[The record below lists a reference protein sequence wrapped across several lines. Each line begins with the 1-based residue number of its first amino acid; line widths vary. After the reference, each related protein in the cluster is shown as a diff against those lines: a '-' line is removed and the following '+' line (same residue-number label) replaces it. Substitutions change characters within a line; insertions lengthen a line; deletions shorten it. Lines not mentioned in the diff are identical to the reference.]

1 MRNAILRYRR
11 IAILAMKS
19 LPYNFRFIAY
29 LFSPYLQRS
38 SDLCYGGRNGRP
50 TPRPPFTYTIP
61 AAKRACMCSSVRSA
75 PGLCQTGGTVGGDAL
90 PHSSAPSAP
99 AVALP
104 GRPFGGRRGTCTPG
118 DRGGFPLL
126 LLLRMIRAGDG
137 ETDLI
142 LDELTA
148 PENTCYT
155 PPAT

>member
-1 MRNAILRYRR
+1 MRNAILRYSG
-11 IAILAMKS
+11 IAILAIKS
-19 LPYNFRFIAY
+19 LPYNFRYIAY
-29 LFSPYLQRS
+29 LLLPYLQQS

-50 TPRPPFTYTIP
+50 TPRPPFTYYTGSQTCLHVFVRP
-61 AAKRACMCSSVRSA
+61 LRSGALSNRRRSA
-75 PGLCQTGGTVGGDAL
+75 TLL
-90 PHSSAPSAP
+90 RPSAT